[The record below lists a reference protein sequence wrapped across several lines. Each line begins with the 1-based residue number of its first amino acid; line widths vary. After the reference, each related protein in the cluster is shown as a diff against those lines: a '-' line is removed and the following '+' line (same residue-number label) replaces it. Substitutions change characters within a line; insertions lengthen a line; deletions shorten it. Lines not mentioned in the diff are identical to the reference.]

1 MTDMFEGLDEGQ
13 QKAVFTTLRH
23 VLVVAPPGSGKTLTL
38 ASRAARL
45 LSAGNAPEA
54 ILAITFTNRAAG
66 ELKERIERLTGIKSG
81 LNISTFH
88 SFSLKLLKETLP
100 GFKLIG
106 RQESVAILKGLM
118 RKNPEAALEKIS
130 AAKNLGLSYVDDELV
145 KTIEAYDSELKR
157 RNAIDLD
164 GLLIEA
170 VRILEQGK
178 GQGFLKCL
186 RHLLIDEFQ
195 DINLHQAR
203 LVGLLEK
210 MGLSVFAIGDPDQA
224 IYGFRG
230 AGVEHFLDFQRDY
243 PQAEVIRLKNNFRS
257 GKEIVLASQAVIANN
272 GTRLENAVAT
282 PDSSAEIRL
291 VRCASEDSEAEFIVR
306 EIEKAMGGFGHLSI
320 GEGIEGA
327 RFSDF
332 AVLFRTN
339 RQAESLADCF
349 SRSSIPFHVAGPP
362 GQGFWEFIEKLRARL
377 PEEGGTLVS
386 HVRTQAALHGIN
398 ENTLSLFLQR
408 AAQYE
413 ERPAKDALN
422 ELLDE
427 LLLFRP
433 QDNIVIKADKV
444 NLLTMHSSKGL
455 EWRVVFIA
463 GVEHGLIPLIMR
475 GEVSDME
482 EERRLFYVAM
492 TRAKERLYIISAR
505 QRRLWGQVNT
515 CKPSPFIAE
524 IPPHLATTQEIEI
537 KRPRK
542 RPVQKPL
549 FE

>member
-13 QKAVFTTLRH
+13 RLAVWTASSH

-45 LSAGNAPEA
+45 LSAGNEPEA

-66 ELKERIERLTGIKSG
+66 ELKERIERLTGIKAG

-88 SFSLKLLKETLP
+88 SFSLRLLKDAMP
-100 GFKLIG
+100 GFRLMG
-106 RQESVAILKGLM
+106 REDSVLILKGLGV
-118 RKNPEAALEKIS
+118 KNPEAALEKIS
-130 AAKNLGLSYVDDELV
+130 TAKNTGLSGADDDIA
-145 KTIEAYDSELKR
+145 KTSETYNSELKR
-157 RNAIDLD
+157 LNALDLD
-164 GLLIEA
+164 DLLIES
-170 VRILEQGK
+170 VRVLEYGK
-178 GQGFLKCL
+178 GKGFLKCL

-195 DINLHQAR
+195 DINPHQAR
-203 LVGLLEK
+203 LVGLLERT
-210 MGLSVFAIGDPDQA
+210 GLSVFAIGDPDQA

-243 PQAEVIRLKNNFRS
+243 PDAEVIRLKNNFRS

-272 GTRLENAVAT
+272 GTRLENAAAT
-282 PDSSAEIRL
+282 PGSNAEIRL
-291 VRCASEDSEAEFIVR
+291 VSCASEESEAGFIIK
-306 EIEKAMGGFGHLSI
+306 EIEKVMGGFGHLSI
-320 GEGIEGA
+320 NEGIEAA

-339 RQAESLADCF
+339 RQAVVLAESF
-349 SRSSIPFHVAGPP
+349 RRSSIPFHVVGPP
-362 GQGFWEFIEKLRARL
+362 GQGFWGFIEKLRLSL
-377 PEEGGTLVS
+377 PEEDETLAS
-386 HVRTQAALHGIN
+386 HIRTQAGLHGID

-413 ERPAKDALN
+413 GRPVKDGLN

-433 QDNIVIKADKV
+433 QDNMDIKADKV

-455 EWRVVFIA
+455 EWRCVFIA
-463 GVEHGLIPLIMR
+463 GAEDGLMPLTMR
-475 GEVSDME
+475 GGDTDLE

-492 TRAKERLYIISAR
+492 TRAKERLYIINAR
-505 QRRLWGQVNT
+505 QRRLWGQVNA

-524 IPPHLATTQEIEI
+524 IPSLLATMHKIEI
-537 KRPRK
+537 KSPRK
-542 RPVQKPL
+542 KPVQKPL

>member
-1 MTDMFEGLDEGQ
+1 MTAMFEGLDEGQ
-13 QKAVFTTLRH
+13 QKAVFTASRH

-38 ASRAARL
+38 ASRVARL

-54 ILAITFTNRAAG
+54 VLAITFTNRAAG
-66 ELKERIERLTGIKSG
+66 ELKERTERLTGIKAG

-88 SFSLKLLKETLP
+88 SFSLKLLKEAMP

-106 RQESVAILKGLM
+106 RQDSVEILKGLM
-118 RKNPEAALEKIS
+118 HKNPEAALEKIS
-130 AAKNLGLSYVDDELV
+130 AAKNLGLAGADHELA
-145 KTIEAYDSELKR
+145 KAIEAYDSELKR
-157 RNAIDLD
+157 LNAVDLD

-170 VRILEQGK
+170 VRVLEHGK
-178 GQGFLKCL
+178 GPDFLKPL

-203 LVGLLEK
+203 LIGLLEK
-210 MGLSVFAIGDPDQA
+210 TGLSVFAIGDPDQA

-230 AGVEHFLDFQRDY
+230 VGVEHFLDFQRDY

-257 GKEIVLASQAVIANN
+257 GKEIVLASQAVIVNN
-272 GTRLENAVAT
+272 ETRLENSVST
-282 PDSSAEIRL
+282 PESNAEIRL

-339 RQAESLADCF
+339 RQAERLADSF
-349 SRSSIPFHVAGPP
+349 SRSSIPFHVAGPV
-362 GQGFWEFIEKLRARL
+362 GRGFWEFIEKLRALL
-377 PEEGGTLVS
+377 PEEGRTLVS
-386 HVRTQAALHGIN
+386 HIRTQAALHGIDAHILN
-398 ENTLSLFLQR
+398 LFLQR

-413 ERPAKDALN
+413 GLPAKDALN

-455 EWRVVFIA
+455 EWRCVFIA
-463 GVEHGLIPLIMR
+463 GAEHGLIPLTMR
-475 GEVSDME
+475 GEEPDME

-492 TRAKERLYIISAR
+492 TRAKERLYIINAR
-505 QRRLWGQVNT
+505 QRRLWGQVNP

-524 IPPHLATTQEIEI
+524 IPSHLTTTEEIEI